1 MIYLAHK
8 KKTHKKDNPY
18 KHRQVKKALRRE
30 HLPKHMWTRDKFT
43 EEVKLINPNIDISKI
58 PLNVMKELF
67 LLYKEEHRIDEYQ
80 SIYFFFLNKEYIKTL
95 TPKDVDE
102 MSKMRLRKEKPSQDK
117 YSGKAKSNKAQY
129 NKDDIKRCR
138 ELLPPKWRYY
148 DEFKH

>member
-1 MIYLAHK
+1 MAHK

-30 HLPKHMWTRDKFT
+30 HLPKYMWTRDKFT

-67 LLYKEEHRIDEYQ
+67 LLYKEEHRIDEYH
-80 SIYFFFLNKEYIKTL
+80 SIYFFFLNKEYIKAL

-102 MSKMRLRKEKPSQDK
+102 MSKMRLRKEKPSKDK
-117 YSGKAKSNKAQY
+117 SSGNAKSNKAQY

-148 DEFKH
+148 DEFEH